1 MESSCD
7 PYEQRLLSVFESCL
21 EKGESELTE
30 KGLRSLCD
38 KLQLE
43 ERGAELIS
51 NLLNKT
57 PGKGN
62 VYKISFEAFRNG
74 LLTLLDSQEEELLE
88 DKVIESS
95 ILKRVN
101 ARQLGVGN
109 GELNM
114 LLKNSISDGSV
125 KRMLEQIFQKLDSD
139 EDGLITFNE
148 FLMLFQS
155 NCSLEDGSLGTEW
168 SDGEEGCK
176 SNFTMLGPDHTGFI
190 DRRIVINLWQ
200 LAGVSDA
207 IVLLNDLAISAAGNI
222 NLSEL
227 MSVLTQELQSL
238 AHEPKGSEITN
249 THLDILRATLVLYQE
264 EVRSINVLVDQLT
277 RERDKLKVDVA
288 EANERANIL
297 AQEIDEN
304 HAKLEKSRNEQIKLI
319 ESRHGEV
326 IKDLTLQHAS
336 EREAQLASL
345 KSLNE
350 QLQICQQEEQVLRT
364 KLAEALNDNQ
374 SLEVDNQNLND
385 QIDKLK
391 VSNGQLLIQVQALA
405 AECDEAEHCDDRESE
420 QVISLVDRI
429 KKLQDESSLLRDQND
444 ELTSEI
450 ELLKSRFSEK
460 ISKFSSM
467 SSEDN
472 STDYEP
478 LGKVPEFKKEDK
490 VSLPNAIA
498 GIIND
503 LKSISI
509 DKDFNSDLLQRNIS
523 EIINELEGHFDKA
536 KDDKNLEEKER
547 TGSLRDFVISK
558 TKRSVMSSEES
569 IGKKLRDYP
578 PRKGEA
584 DKARCVSVSVDVTDG
599 NEEALRRD
607 RDRLSSLLAEQE
619 AKHSCEKKRLEE
631 QCKKLETDL
640 ELLRSEYY
648 SCEDYWEN
656 KLEEER
662 AIMEQEQKISDDKLT
677 ELINKIAEYEEQF
690 SGAEKKGRL
699 SPIEEKFALEQSY
712 TELEDEFDEFRRE
725 MQEALEEKETE
736 ISFVKE
742 QLKKKESVDAGVQV
756 EEDKSKRLSFYGQ
769 ASKFEPGKLN
779 KINEDCFCRDS
790 GMQEA
795 ELQRLLQKKT
805 QSAHF
810 KCTSLM
816 KQKEC
821 LVKEIMELQNFR
833 NCHVYPN
840 DGQGKVDMNFIKSL
854 MMKVQVLEGKKKSL
868 QVSLKHQ
875 KQYTDKVIECIW
887 KQHFS
892 ERASLQHVVKET
904 QGSLKQYLEVNKIQ
918 MQKLAKADLLI
929 KDLYVENAHLKAK
942 VDRLC
947 ERCVM
952 LENSEARSTSV

>member
-43 ERGAELIS
+43 ERGSELIS
-51 NLLNKT
+51 NLLNKN
-57 PGKGN
+57 PGKN

-74 LLTLLDSQEEELLE
+74 LLTLLDSQEE

-109 GELNM
+109 GDLNM

-125 KRMLEQIFQKLDSD
+125 KRMLEQIFHKLDSD
-139 EDGLITFNE
+139 EDGLITFSE

-176 SNFTMLGPDHTGFI
+176 SSFTMLGPDHTGFI
-190 DRRIVINLWQ
+190 DRRSVISLWQ

-336 EREAQLASL
+336 EREAQLANL

-350 QLQICQQEEQVLRT
+350 QLQACQQEEQILRT
-364 KLAEALNDNQ
+364 KLAEALNENQ

-523 EIINELEGHFDKA
+523 EIINELEGHLDKA
-536 KDDKNLEEKER
+536 KDDKNLEAKEEK
-547 TGSLRDFVISK
+547 TSSLRDFVVSK
-558 TKRSVMSSEES
+558 SKRSIMSSEES

-578 PRKGEA
+578 PRKGEFDRILTRSA
-584 DKARCVSVSVDVTDG
+584 SVSVDVTDG

-619 AKHSCEKKRLEE
+619 AKYSCDKKRLEE

-725 MQEALEEKETE
+725 MQEALDEKETE
-736 ISFVKE
+736 INFVKE
-742 QLKKKESVDAGVQV
+742 QLKKNESVDAGVQV
-756 EEDKSKRLSFYGQ
+756 EEDKNKRFSFYGQ

-805 QSAHF
+805 QSAHL

-854 MMKVQVLEGKKKSL
+854 MTKVQVLEGKKKSL

-892 ERASLQHVVKET
+892 ERASLQHVLKET

>member
-43 ERGAELIS
+43 ERGSELIS
-51 NLLNKT
+51 NLLNKN
-57 PGKGN
+57 PGKN

-74 LLTLLDSQEEELLE
+74 LLTLLDSQEE

-109 GELNM
+109 GDLNM

-125 KRMLEQIFQKLDSD
+125 KRMLEQIFHKLDSD
-139 EDGLITFNE
+139 EDGLITFSE

-176 SNFTMLGPDHTGFI
+176 SSFTMLGPDHTGFI
-190 DRRIVINLWQ
+190 DRRSVISLWQ

-336 EREAQLASL
+336 EREAQLANL

-350 QLQICQQEEQVLRT
+350 QLQACQQEEQILRT
-364 KLAEALNDNQ
+364 KLAEALNENQ

-523 EIINELEGHFDKA
+523 EIINELEGHLDKA
-536 KDDKNLEEKER
+536 KDDKNLEAKEEK
-547 TGSLRDFVISK
+547 TSSLRDFVVSK
-558 TKRSVMSSEES
+558 SKRSIMSSEES

-578 PRKGEA
+578 PRKGEFDRILTRSA
-584 DKARCVSVSVDVTDG
+584 SVSVDVTDG

-619 AKHSCEKKRLEE
+619 AKYSCDKKRLEE

-725 MQEALEEKETE
+725 MQEALDEKETE
-736 ISFVKE
+736 INFVKE
-742 QLKKKESVDAGVQV
+742 QLKKNESVDAGVQV
-756 EEDKSKRLSFYGQ
+756 EEDKNKRFSFYGQ

-805 QSAHF
+805 QSAHL

-854 MMKVQVLEGKKKSL
+854 MTKVQVLEGKKKSL

-892 ERASLQHVVKET
+892 ERASLQHVLKET
-904 QGSLKQYLEVNKIQ
+904 QGSLKQYLE
-918 MQKLAKADLLI
+918 
-929 KDLYVENAHLKAK
+929 AK